1 VLQASKVNRGANLI
15 IEVEAVT
22 YDASI
27 NDLTAISPTV
37 GSYNPPITL
46 PYAGQ
51 PTPLVLDT
59 ALLSD
64 SDAEM
69 GVYATAIPDPNGT
82 GWSGGFLY
90 GSPLGGSFSAL
101 EAIGAVAAQ
110 GQLLTELPVTGFFV
124 VDRTTK
130 VRVLMNQQILQSIP
144 DYDFY
149 AFKQIAYINGELISF
164 QNANLVAPN
173 AYELSNLIRGIRG
186 TENLIATHATGSDFY
201 LLKGNFGFIDIDG
214 ELAQLKNTYEFKA
227 VPPGVSQT
235 AINNIQTLTITGNRL
250 KPYAPVNP
258 RITRRP
264 GNSLLVEWFRRS
276 RKNGIWLDGVED
288 VPLNEANQAYD
299 VEIFNGTT
307 LMRTVTR
314 SFPSYTYPNQHQIQD
329 FGSLQNEL
337 TFKVY
342 QKSIYI
348 GRGYPLIANGL
359 GISKFM

>member
-1 VLQASKVNRGANLI
+1 
-15 IEVEAVT
+15 
-22 YDASI
+22 
-27 NDLTAISPTV
+27 
-37 GSYNPPITL
+37 
-46 PYAGQ
+46 
-51 PTPLVLDT
+51 
-59 ALLSD
+59 
-64 SDAEM
+64 
-69 GVYATAIPDPNGT
+69 
-82 GWSGGFLY
+82 
-90 GSPLGGSFSAL
+90 
-101 EAIGAVAAQ
+101 
-110 GQLLTELPVTGFFV
+110 
-124 VDRTTK
+124 
-130 VRVLMNQQILQSIP
+130 MNQQILQSIP